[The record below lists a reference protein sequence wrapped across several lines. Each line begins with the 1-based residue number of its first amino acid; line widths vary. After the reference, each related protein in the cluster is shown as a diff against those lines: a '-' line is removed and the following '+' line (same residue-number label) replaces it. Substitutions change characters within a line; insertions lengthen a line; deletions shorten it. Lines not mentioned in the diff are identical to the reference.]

1 MDVPARY
8 PVKRRIGALKGGAA
22 CQRDSGCRYD
32 TLGGSGRC
40 ERIGDLWAEN
50 GGYHAAAGPA
60 DISPAERGAERYA
73 RAILDR
79 LRDADA
85 RVLVAEMDIRSSA
98 TSNGVIADITTEMFM
113 PLRCGLLAD
122 IYMQTAYR
130 RRGLGKQLVER
141 FDDLVFARRASV
153 ILNGRSAQA
162 IREALA
168 FWKALGGETTMLR
181 MRAAI
186 PEVD

>member
-1 MDVPARY
+1 MIRLAE
-8 PVKRRIGALKGGAA
+8 AA
-22 CQRDSGCRYD
+22 DA
-32 TLGGSGRC
+32 
-40 ERIGDLWAEN
+40 ERIGDLWAEMVA
-50 GGYHAAAGPA
+50 YHAALDPRTFR
-60 DISPAERGAERYA
+60 PAERGAERYA

-85 RVLVAEMDIRSSA
+85 RVLVAEMDN
-98 TSNGVIADITTEMFM
+98 TVVGYVNGVIADITTEMFM

-141 FDDLVFARRASV
+141 LMIWF
-153 ILNGRSAQA
+153 RSRGVGHFEWQVSAGN
-162 IREALA
+162 REALA